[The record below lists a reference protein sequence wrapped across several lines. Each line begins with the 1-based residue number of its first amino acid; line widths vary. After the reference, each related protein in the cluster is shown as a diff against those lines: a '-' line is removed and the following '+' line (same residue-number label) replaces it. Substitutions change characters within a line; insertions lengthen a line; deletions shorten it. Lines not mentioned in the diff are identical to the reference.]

1 MQPKK
6 QHEMP
11 DLFRTRLDQ
20 ILDRSHPLYIL
31 ANQIDW
37 SIFDSKFGST
47 YIEDKGRPG
56 KPTRLMVGLHYLKHT
71 FNESDESVL
80 DRFLENP
87 YWQYFCG
94 FKYFQHRLP
103 VDSSSLTRFR
113 KRIGPSGTEELLK
126 ELLSTAKRK
135 KIVKKSHL
143 NKVNIDTTV
152 QEKAIAFPTDA
163 RLYHKMR
170 EALVRAAKKRGI
182 PLRQSYVRVGK
193 QALAKQGRYAHAKQY
208 RRSRKMT
215 RKLKTY
221 LGCVYRDI
229 IRKETDSD
237 EELRKLLLLASRL
250 LRQQKHSKHKLYS
263 IHAPEVECISK
274 GKAHKRYEFGNKVG
288 VATTSRDNWV
298 VGIQSFHSNPYD
310 GHTLI
315 STLDQIERL
324 TDWKVK
330 ESYVDLGYR
339 GHQYTG
345 ETEVTIV
352 SPQKMRRAT
361 RAVKRWLKRRASIE
375 PTIGHLKSDNRM
387 SKNYLKGVEGDQ
399 INALLCGCGYN
410 MRKLLTVF
418 LLPYFVWRQ
427 IKDFIKKYSKLKEKV
442 QFSFV

>member
-6 QHEMP
+6 QLERP
-11 DLFRTRLDQ
+11 DLFRARLDQ
-20 ILDRSHPLYIL
+20 ILDRTHPLYIL
-31 ANQIDW
+31 ANQIAW
-37 SIFDSKFGST
+37 SVFDDKFGST
-47 YIEDKGRPG
+47 YIENKGRPG

-94 FKYFQHRLP
+94 FAYFHHRLP

-126 ELLSTAKRK
+126 ELLSTAKRNKIIK
-135 KIVKKSHL
+135 KTHL

-163 RLYHKMR
+163 RLYYKMR
-170 EALVRAAKKRGI
+170 EALVRAARKRAI
-182 PLRQSYVRVGK
+182 PLRQSYVRLAK

-208 RRSRKMT
+208 KRAGKMT
-215 RKLKTY
+215 KKLKTY

-229 IRKETDSD
+229 RRKETEPD
-237 EELRKLLLLASRL
+237 EELQTLLQFASRL
-250 LRQQKHSKHKLYS
+250 LRQKKHSKHKLYS
-263 IHAPEVECISK
+263 IHASEVECISK

-298 VGIQSFHSNPYD
+298 VGIQSFHGNPYD
-310 GHTLI
+310 GHTLA
-315 STLDQIERL
+315 STLHQIEQL
-324 TDWKVK
+324 IGWKVR

-339 GHQYTG
+339 GHNYTG
-345 ETEVTIV
+345 ETVVTIV
-352 SPQKMRRAT
+352 SPGKMRSAT
-361 RAVKRWLKRRASIE
+361 RAVKKWLKRRASIE

-387 SKNYLKGVEGDQ
+387 SKNYLKGEEGDQ
-399 INALLCGCGYN
+399 INALLSGCGYN
-410 MRKLLTVF
+410 MRKLIAVF
-418 LLPYFVWRQ
+418 LLPYFIWRQ
-427 IKDFIKKYSKLKEKV
+427 IRDCIKKYLKV
-442 QFSFV
+442 QRKIQFSCV